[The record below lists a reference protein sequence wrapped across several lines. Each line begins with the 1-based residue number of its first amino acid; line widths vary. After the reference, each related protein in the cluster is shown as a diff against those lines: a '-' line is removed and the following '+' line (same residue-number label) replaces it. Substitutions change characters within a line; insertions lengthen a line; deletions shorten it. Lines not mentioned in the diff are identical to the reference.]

1 MKVTTLRVIRPL
13 VHSVEAGVQPIQESL
28 IVASLAFSD
37 LHKDW
42 RTLSAH
48 ARTEIVDHNL
58 L

>member
-1 MKVTTLRVIRPL
+1 MKVTTLRVIHPL

-37 LHKDW
+37 LRRDW